1 MRYLLSSSF
10 ISIVVLASNKA
21 MSVDTA
27 IVANEKAASRLM
39 RSECEAVHLEKSRQL
54 TARKD
59 YVVIEVMLAVCYEA
73 DV

>member
-1 MRYLLSSSF
+1 M
-10 ISIVVLASNKA
+10 VVLASNKA

-27 IVANEKAASRLM
+27 IVAKAKAASRLM
-39 RSECEAVHLEKSRQL
+39 RSDCEAVHLGKSRQL

-59 YVVIEVMLAVCYEA
+59 YVVIELMLAVCYEA